1 MTRNSIWKLAATG
14 LIVAA
19 TTSACSTGRTQIG
32 APSAPGAAVGSPKAA
47 AMAAKFAAQ
56 ASAAIGK
63 NRAAAAV
70 APAEAAV
77 AAAPTTAAYRALLGQ
92 AYLNSGRFQSAAA
105 AYADAIT
112 LGQID
117 GQTVIGRSLALI
129 ASGDNAGA
137 MALVDQHRDLLPASD
152 IGLAQA
158 LAGDLS
164 RAAFTLTQSARQVGA
179 DPRTRQN
186 LALTLAL
193 AGSWVEARMLATQDL
208 APEKVDARMAEWA
221 ALAQL
226 SDASAR
232 VGKLIGVAPRADGG
246 MPTRLALAP
255 AAPPVALAAA
265 DPAPLAEYAPA
276 PLPVDAPG
284 LASIE
289 LPPAAPVADAAPA
302 PAPAPVILAEAAPY
316 RTAPAASV
324 AAAASAVP
332 VRQRV
337 VAAAATP
344 PAERPA
350 AREARAIAE
359 QLSAPRVLAFD
370 SKKPAGWAVQLGAF
384 DKLAI
389 AQGKWSQLVRAHRV
403 LAAYPGSSHAAPVGG
418 RTFYRLT
425 VNGIASRADANRV
438 CGALKAKGQTCFVR
452 QMDGKE
458 QVKWAAAPAGVKLAA
473 R

>member
-1 MTRNSIWKLAATG
+1 M
-14 LIVAA
+14 
-19 TTSACSTGRTQIG
+19 
-32 APSAPGAAVGSPKAA
+32 
-47 AMAAKFAAQ
+47 
-56 ASAAIGK
+56 
-63 NRAAAAV
+63 
-70 APAEAAV
+70 
-77 AAAPTTAAYRALLGQ
+77 
-92 AYLNSGRFQSAAA
+92 
-105 AYADAIT
+105 
-112 LGQID
+112 
-117 GQTVIGRSLALI
+117 
-129 ASGDNAGA
+129 
-137 MALVDQHRDLLPASD
+137 
-152 IGLAQA
+152 
-158 LAGDLS
+158 
-164 RAAFTLTQSARQVGA
+164 
-179 DPRTRQN
+179 
-186 LALTLAL
+186 
-193 AGSWVEARMLATQDL
+193 
-208 APEKVDARMAEWA
+208 
-221 ALAQL
+221 
-226 SDASAR
+226 
-232 VGKLIGVAPRADGG
+232 
-246 MPTRLALAP
+246 
-255 AAPPVALAAA
+255 ALAAA